1 MGRIIYWPEVRG
13 RMIMNRLMLDA
24 KIREWLLEDMNN
36 GDITSDSLL
45 TDNEISSGIFIA
57 KEAGILA
64 GLEVVERVFAILDDN
79 IDIKFFFKD
88 GDHVAK
94 GDQIARIQGET
105 RNILKGERLAL
116 NLLQRLSGIAT
127 QTAMFV
133 EQVNGMP
140 VRIADTRKT
149 TPGLRFLE
157 KYAVTVGGGYNH
169 RFNLSESVMLKD
181 NHIAACGSIG
191 EAVRRVRS
199 AVSHT
204 IRIEVEVESLEQLA
218 EALEA
223 KADIIMLDNMSVAMM
238 KEAVQ
243 IAGGRALL
251 EASGNVTLQNVRS
264 IAETGVDV
272 ISVGSITH
280 SVKALDISLR
290 FNI

>member
-1 MGRIIYWPEVRG
+1 MGHIIYWPEVKG

-45 TDNEISSGIFIA
+45 TENEISSGVFIA
-57 KEAGILA
+57 KETGILA
-64 GLEVVERVFAILDDN
+64 GAEVAERVFAILDEN
-79 IDIKFFFKD
+79 IEIKFFFKD
-88 GDHVAK
+88 GTRVTK

-133 EQVNGMP
+133 EQVKGLP

-181 NHIAACGSIG
+181 NHIAACGSIS

-204 IRIEVEVESLEQLA
+204 IRIEVEVESLEQLE
-218 EALEA
+218 EALAA

-243 IAGGRALL
+243 IAGGRAVL
-251 EASGNVTLQNVRS
+251 EASGNVGIENVRS
-264 IAETGVDV
+264 VAETGVDV
-272 ISVGSITH
+272 ISIGSITH

-290 FNI
+290 FSI